1 MIDFDNLIAGAELV
15 IEVGFDNLVAEIEAA
30 IEAEPDNLIAGTE
43 VAASEVDFDKLIAE
57 VEAASEVDFDN
68 LMAAFVID
76 SCFVLDFDIED
87 YFVFGE
93 FVIVPESGSL
103 EFVAGCMAEFVDY
116 FANYMA
122 VVVFERIYH

>member
-1 MIDFDNLIAGAELV
+1 VIVIDFDNLIAGAELV
-15 IEVGFDNLVAEIEAA
+15 IEAD
-30 IEAEPDNLIAGTE
+30 PDNLIAGTE
-43 VAASEVDFDKLIAE
+43 VAGSEVDFDNLIAE

-68 LMAAFVID
+68 LIAAFVID
-76 SCFVLDFDIED
+76 SCFALDFDIED

-103 EFVAGCMAEFVDY
+103 ELVAGCMAEFVDY